1 MPELPEI
8 ETVKIG
14 IEKIAL
20 GSVINSTK
28 IFRRDLRFPI
38 EENLE
43 KLILNKRVLG
53 VGRRSKYLLLFLNKK
68 ITLVLHLGMSGKI
81 NVSISGENE
90 YKAEKHDHLIM
101 SFDNGFL
108 LIYNDPRRFGFV
120 ETIQGDY
127 IKYKRFKNMG
137 MEPLSKNFD
146 GKHLWLKIKNSSRN
160 LKNILM
166 DQKVVAGLGNI
177 YVSEAL
183 WDSQIKPTR
192 VGKNMSLTDCKKLV
206 VSIKKVL
213 EKAIKCG
220 GTTLKDF
227 RQVGG
232 DVGYFQNK
240 LQVYGKEGHAC
251 FRRKCKGTV
260 EKTIIRSRST
270 FYCATC
276 QK

>member
-8 ETVKIG
+8 ETVKLG
-14 IEKIAL
+14 IEKTIL
-20 GSVINSTK
+20 GSVITSTK
-28 IFRRDLRFPI
+28 IFRRDLRFPV
-38 EENLE
+38 NKNVE

-53 VGRRSKYLLLFLNKK
+53 VGRRSKHLLFFLNYKT
-68 ITLVLHLGMSGKI
+68 TLVMHLGMSGKI
-81 NVSISGENE
+81 NVIIKGESE
-90 YKAEKHDHLIM
+90 YEPKKHDHITM
-101 SFDNGFL
+101 SFNNGIF

-120 ETIQGDY
+120 ETIEGDLSD
-127 IKYKRFKNMG
+127 YKRFKYMG
-137 MEPLSKNFD
+137 IEPLSKKFD
-146 GKHLWLKIKNSSRN
+146 GQHLWVKIKDSSRV
-160 LKNILM
+160 LKNIFL

-183 WDSQIKPTR
+183 WDSQINPTR
-192 VGKNMSLTDCKKLV
+192 IGKNTSLADCRKLA

-213 EKAIKCG
+213 KKAIKYG

-232 DVGYFQNK
+232 EVGYFQNK
-240 LQVYGKEGHAC
+240 LQVYGKEGQAC
-251 FRRKCKGTV
+251 CRKKCEG
-260 EKTIIRSRST
+260 IIQKALISGRST